1 MNSSRKRKSSQKRV
15 SGRLKSIEG
24 QVREISPTLKKGS
37 SRFRDISPSPMRLV
51 NKKSIGNDNQLK
63 ELSMHKLKETKLNQK
78 LSVLMQEHASLKK
91 VLFQTENNIKLK
103 SAKIENEREK
113 LLQTFKEYLQKKK
126 IVLDLPSSY
135 DPSARDDYS
144 NTLFK
149 SSKNSVS
156 QTNADTRMMS
166 AKQVIELNES
176 IKLHLHNHDESLPS
190 TLKAI
195 LRGENNSF

>member
-1 MNSSRKRKSSQKRV
+1 MNSSKKRKSSQKRV
-15 SGRLKSIEG
+15 SQKIRTVEG
-24 QVREISPTLKKGS
+24 QVREISPTLKRGS
-37 SRFRDISPSPMRLV
+37 AKFRDISPSPMRLV
-51 NKKSIGNDNQLK
+51 NKKSIGNANQIK
-63 ELSMHKLKETKLNQK
+63 ELSIHKLKETQLNQK
-78 LSVLMQEHASLKK
+78 LNVLMQEHASLKK

-126 IVLDLPSSY
+126 LVLNLPSSY

-156 QTNADTRMMS
+156 QTNADNLVMNP
-166 AKQVIELNES
+166 KQIIQLNET

-195 LRGENNSF
+195 LRAENNSF